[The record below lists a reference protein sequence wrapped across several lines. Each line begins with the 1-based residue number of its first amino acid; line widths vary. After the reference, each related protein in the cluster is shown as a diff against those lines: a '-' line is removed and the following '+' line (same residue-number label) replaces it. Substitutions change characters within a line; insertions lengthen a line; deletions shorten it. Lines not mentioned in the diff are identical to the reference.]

1 MKLRHKWWTSRLCM
15 AGVSQLLDVCD
26 LCVTD
31 GAALPLS
38 SEHWMKSRHSG
49 KKSDNLGMDAPCFLN
64 NRLHPTWS
72 RVWSPA
78 WHDTFSIML
87 PNCDMAAITQHVLLA
102 SASTPLKSQ
111 VPLHRR
117 VANLEERIK
126 ESQSRSCCKT
136 RSHARLSVGQW
147 LDGKKKR
154 NLCLLWRWFQMKSVP
169 VKAPFEKWVYTVS
182 LPNDLGVRV
191 QLTHFVFTFQRAGV
205 RESSKFATIKQN
217 CLLEKRRLANS
228 FRACLCDETLWL
240 PVSLTPL

>member
-1 MKLRHKWWTSRLCM
+1 MTSQSLKRSHKWFWGTTRLCA
-15 AGVSQLLDVCD
+15 AGVRRLLDVCD

-31 GAALPLS
+31 GAGLPLS
-38 SEHWMKSRHSG
+38 SEHWMKIRHSG
-49 KKSDNLGMDAPCFLN
+49 KKSDNLGIDAPCFLN

-102 SASTPLKSQ
+102 LTSTPQKSQ

-117 VANLEERIK
+117 GANLEKRIK

-136 RSHARLSVGQW
+136 RSHARLFCGPVAGW
-147 LDGKKKR
+147 EEKR

-169 VKAPFEKWVYTVS
+169 VKTPFEKLGLHCVAAKWFGREGAAYT
-182 LPNDLGVRV
+182 
-191 QLTHFVFTFQRAGV
+191 FCFYI
-205 RESSKFATIKQN
+205 SKSRG
-217 CLLEKRRLANS
+217 KR
-228 FRACLCDETLWL
+228 
-240 PVSLTPL
+240 